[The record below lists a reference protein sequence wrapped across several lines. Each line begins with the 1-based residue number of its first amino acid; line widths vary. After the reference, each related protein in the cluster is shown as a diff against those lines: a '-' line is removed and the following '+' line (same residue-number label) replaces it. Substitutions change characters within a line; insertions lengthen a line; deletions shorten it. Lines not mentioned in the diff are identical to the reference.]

1 MLDAVA
7 IDHDEVRFIQPTWHC
22 LLRFRQRG
30 QADLGTDAAVEA
42 LRASLQRAHLTRMP
56 PGWVS
61 PSERGAELWAID
73 EHLGLA
79 YPLSSSA
86 FGEWAAPTVLRRGN

>member
-1 MLDAVA
+1 MLDAVP

-30 QADLGTDAAVEA
+30 QAELGTDAAVEA
-42 LRASLQRAHLTRMP
+42 LRESLQRAHLTRMP

-61 PSERGAELWAID
+61 PSERGADIWAID
-73 EHLGLA
+73 EELALA
-79 YPLSSSA
+79 YPLSKSSRL
-86 FGEWAAPTVLRRGN
+86 EWTAPTVLRRGR